1 MILPSPV
8 CSDDLLLV
16 VDVQNDFCPGGA
28 LSVPDG
34 NSVVPVVNRMTRM
47 FPHVGFTQD
56 WHPPGHVSFASSHG
70 GKVPFQTIRLPYCD
84 QVLWPDH
91 CVPGTTGAELHPDL
105 DITRAEVIVRKGF
118 NPSIDSYSAFYEN
131 DRMTSTGLA
140 GYLRDRGIRRLFL
153 SGLATDFC
161 VQWTALDARRERFEV
176 VVIADAVRGIG
187 LGDSLRE
194 AWTAMTGAG
203 VLRINER
210 ALAC

>member
-1 MILPSPV
+1 M
-8 CSDDLLLV
+8 
-16 VDVQNDFCPGGA
+16 
-28 LSVPDG
+28 
-34 NSVVPVVNRMTRM
+34 
-47 FPHVGFTQD
+47 
-56 WHPPGHVSFASSHG
+56 
-70 GKVPFQTIRLPYCD
+70 
-84 QVLWPDH
+84 
-91 CVPGTTGAELHPDL
+91 HPDL

-210 ALAC
+210 DLAC